1 MKTFPL
7 LLMSIFA
14 LATTTY
20 GGGPSISVAV
30 SPPHVTN
37 EGEEATFTFTLSAP
51 SSRKIAMNFLLSGAA
66 TLGNDYILI
75 GKFNKTG
82 QLVIPA
88 HQTGVTVTLHTLV
101 QDIENDPQPQFAAL
115 NIVDGPRY
123 RAGTPSQAIVRIEN
137 VN

>member
-7 LLMSIFA
+7 MLMSIFA
-14 LATTTY
+14 IATSSFA
-20 GGGPSISVAV
+20 GGPRISVSV
-30 SPPHVTN
+30 SPTHVTN

-51 SSRKIAMNFLLSGAA
+51 SSRKIAMDFLLSGAA

-75 GKFNKTG
+75 GKFNKLG

-88 HQTGVTVTLHTLV
+88 HQTSVTVTLHTLV

-115 NIVDGPRY
+115 N
-123 RAGTPSQAIVRIEN
+123 
-137 VN
+137 